1 MIMKRETPKKFA
13 GSTPGGGVLQH
24 EQGQGRGRGRA
35 ARRTRAEMKT
45 SCFRM
50 KFLNYDVFFGLAV
63 TSQRVATIAI
73 VTIICAHRWAL
84 N

>member
-1 MIMKRETPKKFA
+1 MIMKRETPKKFG
-13 GSTPGGGVLQH
+13 GSTPGGGVLQ
-24 EQGQGRGRGRA
+24 GRARTGAGGGKA

-63 TSQRVATIAI
+63 TSQRVATI